1 MPDEKDMFNI
11 YTAID
16 ILDEKCVR
24 LKQGDFGVSTTYNND
39 PVFVAKRWKSVG
51 AKYLHV
57 VDLDGAR
64 TGMRS
69 SFSIIEKIIESTG
82 LKVQVG
88 GGVRSLETVER
99 YIAAGA
105 SRVIFG
111 SAAVK
116 NPDLINKALDK
127 FGAEKIVIA
136 LDCKHNHVAVEGW
149 TEESTLTAQNVID
162 KFTPKGLKYVLYTDI
177 ERDGMLSGPNIEV
190 LKELLSANNKLS
202 VIASG
207 GVSEIHDV
215 MELKALKKQG
225 LALDGVIIG
234 KALYDN
240 KIHPKDLYKDE
251 IYF

>member
-1 MPDEKDMFNI
+1 MAEQDPKFNI

-16 ILDEKCVR
+16 ILNEKCVR

-69 SFSIIEKIIESTG
+69 SFSIIEKIIGATG

-88 GGVRSLETVER
+88 GGIRSLDTVDR
-99 YIAAGA
+99 YLGAGA
-105 SRVIFG
+105 NRVIFG
-111 SAAVK
+111 SSAIE
-116 NPDLINKALDK
+116 NPKMIKEALGK
-127 FGAEKIVIA
+127 FGPEKIVVA
-136 LDCKHNHVAVEGW
+136 LDCKHNHVAIEGW
-149 TEESTLTAQNVID
+149 TKESTLTPKNIID
-162 KFTPKGLKYVLYTDI
+162 DFKDKGLKYVLYTDI

-190 LKELLSANNKLS
+190 LRELVTENDIT

-207 GVSEIHDV
+207 GVSTINDV
-215 MELKALKKQG
+215 RELKAIQKEGLKI
-225 LALDGVIIG
+225 DGVIIG

-240 KIHPKDLYKDE
+240 KINPKDLYKDD

>member
-1 MPDEKDMFNI
+1 MSEEVNIFNI

-64 TGMRS
+64 TGLRS
-69 SFSIIEKIIESTG
+69 SFGIIEKIIEATG

-88 GGVRSLETVER
+88 GGVRSLDTVDR
-99 YIAAGA
+99 YMTSGA
-105 SRVIFG
+105 DRVVFG

-116 NPDLINKALDK
+116 DPGVINKALDK
-127 FGAEKIVIA
+127 YGPEKIVIA
-136 LDCKHNHVAVEGW
+136 LDCKHNHVAIEGW
-149 TEESTLTAQNVID
+149 LEESKLTPKQVID
-162 KFTPKGLKYVLYTDI
+162 KFIDNGLKYVLYTDI
-177 ERDGMLSGPNIEV
+177 DRDGMLSGPNIEA
-190 LKELLSANNKLS
+190 LSDLAANNKVS

-207 GVSEIHDV
+207 GVSKISDV
-215 MELKALKKQG
+215 LALKALKKEG
-225 LALDGVIIG
+225 LNIDGVIIG

-240 KIHPKDLYKDE
+240 KIHPKDLYKDQ
-251 IYF
+251 IYY

>member
-1 MPDEKDMFNI
+1 MPEEINIFNI

-64 TGMRS
+64 TGMRT
-69 SFSIIEKIIESTG
+69 SFSIIEKIIDATG
-82 LKVQVG
+82 LQIQVG
-88 GGVRSLETVER
+88 GGIRSLDTVDR
-99 YIAAGA
+99 YITAGA
-105 SRVIFG
+105 NRVVFG

-116 NPDLINKALDK
+116 DPDLINKSLDK
-127 FGAEKIVIA
+127 YGPEKILIA
-136 LDCKHNHVAVEGW
+136 LDCKNNNVAIEGW
-149 TEESTLTAQNVID
+149 LENSDLTAKQVID
-162 KFTPKGLKYVLYTDI
+162 KFIDNGLKYVIYTDI
-177 ERDGMLSGPNIEV
+177 DRDGMLMGPNLES
-190 LKELLSANNKLS
+190 LKDLAINNKVS

-207 GVSEIHDV
+207 GVSKISDV
-215 MELKALKKQG
+215 LALKALKKEG
-225 LALDGVIIG
+225 LNIDGVIIG

-240 KIHPKDLYKDE
+240 KIHPKDLYKDQ
-251 IYF
+251 IYY

>member
-1 MPDEKDMFNI
+1 MSEEKTMFNI

-24 LKQGDFGVSTTYNND
+24 LRQGDFGVSTTYNND

-64 TGMRS
+64 TGLRS
-69 SFSIIEKIIESTG
+69 SFALIEKIIEATE

-88 GGVRSLETVER
+88 GGVRSLDTVER
-99 YIAAGA
+99 YIQAGA
-105 SRVIFG
+105 DRVVFG

-116 NPDLINKALDK
+116 DPDVINKALEK
-127 FGAEKIVIA
+127 YGPEKIVVA
-136 LDCKHNHVAVEGW
+136 LDCKHNHVAIEGW
-149 TEESTLTAQNVID
+149 LEESELTPKDVID
-162 KFTPKGLKYVLYTDI
+162 QFIENGLKYVLYTDI
-177 ERDGMLSGPNIEV
+177 ERDGMLSGPNIDA
-190 LKELLSANNKLS
+190 LRSLATGNKVS

-207 GVSEIHDV
+207 GVSQLSDV
-215 MELKALKKQG
+215 QVIKALKNEG
-225 LALDGVIIG
+225 LDINGVIIG

-240 KIHPKDLYKDE
+240 KIHPKDLYKDQ
-251 IYF
+251 IYY

>member
-1 MPDEKDMFNI
+1 VPEEKYKFNI

-24 LKQGDFGVSTTYNND
+24 LRQGDFGVSTTYNND

-64 TGMRS
+64 TGLRS
-69 SFSIIEKIIESTG
+69 SFALIEKIIEATE

-88 GGVRSLETVER
+88 GGVRSLDTVER
-99 YIAAGA
+99 YIQAGA
-105 SRVIFG
+105 DRVVLG

-116 NPDLINKALDK
+116 DPDMINKALDK
-127 FGAEKIVIA
+127 YGAEKIVVA
-136 LDCKHNHVAVEGW
+136 LDCKHNHVAIEGW
-149 TEESTLTAQNVID
+149 LEESKLTPKDVIGQFID
-162 KFTPKGLKYVLYTDI
+162 KGLKYVLYTDI
-177 ERDGMLSGPNIEV
+177 ERDGMLSGPNIEALRSLV
-190 LKELLSANNKLS
+190 TDNKVS

-207 GVSEIHDV
+207 GVSQLSDV
-215 MELKALKKQG
+215 TAIKALQKEG
-225 LALDGVIIG
+225 LDINGVIIG

-240 KIHPKDLYKDE
+240 KILPKDLYKDQ
-251 IYF
+251 IYY